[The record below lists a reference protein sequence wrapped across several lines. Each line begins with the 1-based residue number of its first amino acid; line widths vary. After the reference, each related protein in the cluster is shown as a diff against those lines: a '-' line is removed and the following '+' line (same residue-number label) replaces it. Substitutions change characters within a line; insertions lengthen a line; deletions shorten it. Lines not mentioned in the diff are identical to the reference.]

1 MYSSVVLT
9 TFYIVVQPSKM
20 KSSSTQTETLH
31 PWNNNSSFSTHPSP
45 SNHHSILFLW
55 IWLLR
60 ISHIIEIILC
70 LSFYDWLISHS
81 IMSSR
86 FTHGMCQNFLL
97 SQRLN
102 LDGGNTVQ
110 YTDDEHCTLK
120 TYIVL
125 LTNAT
130 PIKF

>member
-45 SNHHSILFLW
+45 SNHSILFLW